1 MIQTKRLNL
10 GQNKTIK
17 QKVIQMPARVFL
29 KPNPEQKIDG
39 KPVKVYDPAHHD
51 FLPESGRFVI
61 LNPYW
66 VNRLRYNEVLRANEN
81 ADEEIV
87 SNFKSKKEVISFAR
101 EKFGDEFAD
110 LLDENK
116 KLAELKAIV
125 ITELNK

>member
-1 MIQTKRLNL
+1 
-10 GQNKTIK
+10 
-17 QKVIQMPARVFL
+17 MPARVFL